1 MMRACLGTMH
11 VADVGHGV
19 RAWSV
24 SDPVPLLRCYWYT
37 AIGVGRLLADVGAVV
52 GVRLDARMLGYNAC
66 RRRPYRVECTGS
78 LPTSEVKRRRAR
90 LVLGWGT
97 AWEHLRVLS
106 AFVANLLRHPSGGVP
121 SEYLC
126 RIERPRRVNRP
137 PRHVNYPHG
146 VSADPHGVST
156 SHLGHAAVESEC
168 ECSRPPPFPPPT
180 HYPRHA
186 GVERTF
192 WPRLRKLCAAS
203 SSRLLSELW
212 RHMLVAAL
220 KRTTTGEILL

>member
-1 MMRACLGTMH
+1 MPLLTLLAATVC
-11 VADVGHGV
+11 VGHGV

-24 SDPVPLLRCYWYT
+24 SDPLPLLRCYWFS

-52 GVRLDARMLGYNAC
+52 GVRLDARMLGNNAC

-106 AFVANLLRHPSGGVP
+106 AFVANLLRHPWGGAT

-137 PRHVNYPHG
+137 SRHVNLPPRR
-146 VSADPHGVST
+146 V
-156 SHLGHAAVESEC
+156 
-168 ECSRPPPFPPPT
+168 SRP
-180 HYPRHA
+180 RNC
-186 GVERTF
+186 GVG
-192 WPRLRKLCAAS
+192 
-203 SSRLLSELW
+203 
-212 RHMLVAAL
+212 V
-220 KRTTTGEILL
+220 

>member
-1 MMRACLGTMH
+1 MLRICFATRGAGPLPNIS
-11 VADVGHGV
+11 AESNAHGV
-19 RAWSV
+19 ST
-24 SDPVPLLRCYWYT
+24 DPHGMSTTPT
-37 AIGVGRLLADVGAVV
+37 ACQPTPTACQPTLTACQPTPTACQPTPTACQPTPTACQPTPTACQPTPTACQPTPHGMSAD
-52 GVRLDARMLGYNAC
+52 
-66 RRRPYRVECTGS
+66 
-78 LPTSEVKRRRAR
+78 
-90 LVLGWGT
+90 
-97 AWEHLRVLS
+97 
-106 AFVANLLRHPSGGVP
+106 
-121 SEYLC
+121 
-126 RIERPRRVNRP
+126 
-137 PRHVNYPHG
+137 PHG